1 MKTIGFE
8 NYDVVIIICSARFT
22 ENDHWLAKE
31 MIRIRKP
38 FFFLRSKT
46 DWDIANAER
55 DSPPPFNED
64 EVLNRMRMNC
74 LNQLGDLTH
83 NQKVYLV
90 SGNQRYLH
98 KWDMNDFMHD
108 LRQACPQ
115 LKRESIVFSMNANC
129 REAIQA
135 KVRYLRDRTWFLAGA
150 TAVAAILPIPGFSMS
165 VNVLACITEAKEY
178 RQQLGLHNEAVE
190 RLAILK
196 ETSSEYI
203 RRTINSI
210 LPILDEQTFE
220 EIFKKKLL
228 SVSAALGH
236 CVPIMGS
243 VFSLRAVAE
252 TLNYFLT
259 LMEKAALILIDIHLP
274 DISPLTITT
283 ISQNDVIE

>member
-1 MKTIGFE
+1 LKTIGFE

-90 SGNQRYLH
+90 SCNQRYLH